1 MAVVLMVETL
11 LFSVPQ
17 VEVSVVGCIFGRDF
31 WLELL
36 PVGVLSAS

>member
-1 MAVVLMVETL
+1 MAVVVMVETM
-11 LFSVPQ
+11 LFFVAQ

-31 WLELL
+31 LELL